1 MNPRSSGPGGRE
13 TRRHLFSHGTSS
25 PFFTLVMLHHG
36 EFQHF
41 PHLGQVFQTLLYGQ
55 LLHGVHHD
63 LLGYFLV
70 FSQLHREHVL
80 QGEPVERGTGSVF
93 EERGRKLNALELAN
107 FFEFQSPRSRTHPF
121 NVSISFSAI
130 FYKEFLSLYVY
141 IYTYSVLRYMYNTL
155 YYYFVYYDWQGKNSV
170 KKKN

>member
-1 MNPRSSGPGGRE
+1 
-13 TRRHLFSHGTSS
+13 
-25 PFFTLVMLHHG
+25 MLHHG

-93 EERGRKLNALELAN
+93 EERGRKLNALELAFSRIPITEIEN
-107 FFEFQSPRSRTHPF
+107 SPLQRL
-121 NVSISFSAI
+121 
-130 FYKEFLSLYVY
+130 YLFLCHIL
-141 IYTYSVLRYMYNTL
+141 
-155 YYYFVYYDWQGKNSV
+155 
-170 KKKN
+170 